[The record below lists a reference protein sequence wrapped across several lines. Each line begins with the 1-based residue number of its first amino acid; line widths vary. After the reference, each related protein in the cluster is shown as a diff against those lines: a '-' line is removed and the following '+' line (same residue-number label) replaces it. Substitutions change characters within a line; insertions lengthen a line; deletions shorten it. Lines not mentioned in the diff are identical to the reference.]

1 MQSCKKKKH
10 SKKCL
15 NHRTL
20 ILCSFHKLVI
30 TTKRR
35 MDNAKHL
42 RVKYCRNE
50 KKFANGNFKKAYFH
64 VNLEREF

>member
-1 MQSCKKKKH
+1 MQSCKKKH
-10 SKKCL
+10 SLKCL
-15 NHRTL
+15 NQRTS
-20 ILCSFHKLVI
+20 ILCSLHQLVI

-35 MDNAKHL
+35 MDNVKHS
-42 RVKYCRNE
+42 RVKYFRNE